1 MTHFINYILIILD
14 KVPKITELHYE
25 LASLREKLVSSDK
38 VNEYLRKQIEVY
50 HITHGNA
57 DLLMEMAQKLNL
69 TKDELEQY
77 KEKLNKIQDISNS
90 LPTNKR
96 NIIQSNSTK
105 GIFLNFNL
113 LLDRNTLISL

>member
-1 MTHFINYILIILD
+1 
-14 KVPKITELHYE
+14 VPKITELHYE
-25 LASLREKLVSSDK
+25 LASIREKLVSSDK

-50 HITHGNA
+50 HITQGNA

-96 NIIQSNSTK
+96 NTLNSNSSATIK
-105 GIFLNFNL
+105 SIFILF
-113 LLDRNTLISL
+113 